1 MVKIVTYPFPCVDG
15 LAPGVENLSTAGD
28 DAWRIDAAALDEA
41 LLRPAQEALL
51 RDRSLSLDAVVTD
64 FQFFWNSGIA
74 AELGLPC
81 VVFSVI
87 GPFSVL
93 VMCLLSGGAVVGDGG
108 GSDSSHDV
116 AVPGLPG
123 PEIRIPV
130 GELPEFLRRPTKA
143 KGAAYDRCNAARATC
158 LGVAV
163 NTFADL
169 EQEYRETY
177 VRVGSLKRCYFVGPV
192 SLPLPAAAAAGT
204 SESPPCIRWLDSQ
217 PSCSVVYVCF
227 GTYAAISGDQLRE
240 LALGLEAVPVGGEG

>member
-1 MVKIVTYPFPCVDG
+1 MVKIVTYPFSCVDG

-74 AELGLPC
+74 AELGLGLPC

-93 VMCLLSGGAVVGDGG
+93 VMGLLSGGAVVGDGG
-108 GSDSSHDV
+108 GSDSHDV

-130 GELPEFLRRPTKA
+130 GELPEF
-143 KGAAYDRCNAARATC
+143 
-158 LGVAV
+158 
-163 NTFADL
+163 
-169 EQEYRETY
+169 
-177 VRVGSLKRCYFVGPV
+177 
-192 SLPLPAAAAAGT
+192 
-204 SESPPCIRWLDSQ
+204 
-217 PSCSVVYVCF
+217 
-227 GTYAAISGDQLRE
+227 
-240 LALGLEAVPVGGEG
+240 